1 MEKKSQEV
9 RGEAGPP
16 TFFFTFALS
25 CASHALG
32 NETTATQASQE
43 MTLKL

>member
-16 TFFFTFALS
+16 TFFFSPLRFRAPPML
-25 CASHALG
+25 L
-32 NETTATQASQE
+32 ETKR
-43 MTLKL
+43 LLRRLVKR